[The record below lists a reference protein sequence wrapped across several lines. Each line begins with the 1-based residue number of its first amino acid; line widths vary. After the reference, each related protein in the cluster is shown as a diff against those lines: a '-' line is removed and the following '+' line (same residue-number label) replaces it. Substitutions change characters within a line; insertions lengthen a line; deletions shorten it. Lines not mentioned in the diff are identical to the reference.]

1 MYLSP
6 RLMNDGLRCARDVA
20 SLVCTAPNV
29 RLSHT
34 CTRHLIPAATKWD
47 TWHQL
52 SVLEEA
58 ASAAQARRRWPA
70 EAIFASVLRAPSLQ
84 GKIPF
89 YFLKHVDN
97 AFLVSCFDT
106 LLCDFNTEPIAWA
119 ECKAVAGT
127 GGLDEYP
134 QLHLLMY
141 LINKHCGE
149 DSSAAEAEDA
159 GVQGGAPAELSVAN
173 AAAAAAALVAAAA
186 SSDVSVDGDSA
197 RLCPFEDTA
206 VTDDN
211 DGVDRGAR
219 CSSDE
224 RLIY

>member
-1 MYLSP
+1 M
-6 RLMNDGLRCARDVA
+6 
-20 SLVCTAPNV
+20 
-29 RLSHT
+29 
-34 CTRHLIPAATKWD
+34 
-47 TWHQL
+47 
-52 SVLEEA
+52 LEEA

-141 LINKHCGE
+141 LINKHCGG

-211 DGVDRGAR
+211 DGVDAALAAR
-219 CSSDE
+219 LTSE
-224 RLIY
+224 